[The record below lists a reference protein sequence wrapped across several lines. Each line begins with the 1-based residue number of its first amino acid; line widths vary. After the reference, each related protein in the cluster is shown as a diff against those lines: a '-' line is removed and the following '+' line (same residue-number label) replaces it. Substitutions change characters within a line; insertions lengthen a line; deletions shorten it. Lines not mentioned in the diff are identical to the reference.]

1 MIGKVCLVL
10 EVYKKF
16 SLFSKERN
24 ENVEESSEGCVMD
37 DISISKKD
45 FTEFHIKED
54 EMGLRINTNVASLN
68 AQRNLSNTRL
78 NLNRSLE
85 KLSSG
90 QRINRAGDDAAGLA
104 ISENLKAQ
112 IRGLG
117 QAERNAE
124 DGISL
129 VQIAEGALGEVSNIL
144 IRLRELSV
152 QAASDTIGATE
163 RKFLNVEFEQLTSE
177 VDRIANST
185 EFNRVPLLNGTGA
198 VFDIQI
204 GTRNDPISDR
214 LTFDASSADVN
225 VAALGLNLASVAD
238 KISAQNSLSSIDQA
252 IVSVSGIRADF
263 GALQN
268 RLQSTINNIAVSIE
282 NLSAANSRVRDTDI
296 AAETAELTKQNIL
309 MTAGTSVLAQANS
322 STKNA
327 LSLIQAAAQ

>member
-1 MIGKVCLVL
+1 
-10 EVYKKF
+10 
-16 SLFSKERN
+16 
-24 ENVEESSEGCVMD
+24 
-37 DISISKKD
+37 
-45 FTEFHIKED
+45 
-54 EMGLRINTNVASLN
+54 MGLRINTNVASLN
-68 AQRNLSNTRL
+68 AQRNLGSTRI
-78 NLNRSLE
+78 NMNKSLE

-112 IRGLG
+112 IKGLG
-117 QAERNAE
+117 QADRNAE
-124 DGISL
+124 DGVSL

-152 QAASDTIGATE
+152 QAASDTIGGTE

-225 VAALGLNLASVAD
+225 VAALGLNLASVSD
-238 KISAQNSLSSIDQA
+238 KISAQNSLTSIDQA
-252 IVSVSGIRADF
+252 IISVSGIRADF

-268 RLQSTINNIAVSIE
+268 RLQSTVNNIQVSIE
-282 NLSAANSRVRDTDI
+282 NLASANSRVRDTDV

-309 MTAGTSVLAQANS
+309 MQAGTSVLSQANS
-322 STKNA
+322 STNSA
-327 LSLIQAAAQ
+327 LSLIQAASGR

>member
-1 MIGKVCLVL
+1 
-10 EVYKKF
+10 
-16 SLFSKERN
+16 
-24 ENVEESSEGCVMD
+24 
-37 DISISKKD
+37 
-45 FTEFHIKED
+45 
-54 EMGLRINTNVASLN
+54 MGLRINTNVASIN
-68 AQRNLSNTRL
+68 AQRNLRL
-78 NLNRSLE
+78 TKLAMDRSLE

-112 IRGLG
+112 IRGLK
-117 QAERNAE
+117 QAKRNAA
-124 DGISL
+124 DGVSL
-129 VQIAEGALGEVSNIL
+129 VQIAEGALSEVSNIL
-144 IRLRELSV
+144 VRLRELSV
-152 QAASDTIGATE
+152 QAASDTIGPTE

-177 VDRIANST
+177 VDRIASST

-252 IVSVSGIRADF
+252 IISVSGIRADF

-268 RLQSTINNIAVSIE
+268 RLQSTINNIDVSIE
-282 NLSAANSRVRDTDI
+282 NLSAANSRVRDTDV
-296 AAETAELTKQNIL
+296 ASETAELTRNSIL
-309 MTAGTSVLAQANS
+309 VQAGTSVLAQANQ
-322 STKNA
+322 STTSA
-327 LSLIQAAAQ
+327 LSLINAAAG

>member
-1 MIGKVCLVL
+1 MTFFLVG
-10 EVYKKF
+10 
-16 SLFSKERN
+16 RN
-24 ENVEESSEGCVMD
+24 LAKSRIQEES
-37 DISISKKD
+37 
-45 FTEFHIKED
+45 
-54 EMGLRINTNVASLN
+54 MGLRINTNVASIN
-68 AQRNLSNTRL
+68 AQRNLSSTRL
-78 NLNRSLE
+78 GLNAALE

-112 IRGLG
+112 IRGLK
-117 QAERNAE
+117 QAKRNAA

-129 VQIAEGALGEVSNIL
+129 VQIAEGSLGEVSNIL

-152 QAASDTIGATE
+152 QAASDTIGPTE

-225 VAALGLNLASVAD
+225 IAALGLNLASVSD
-238 KISAQNSLSSIDQA
+238 KISAQNSLSAIDQA
-252 IVSVSGIRADF
+252 IISVSGIRADF

-268 RLQSTINNIAVSIE
+268 RLQSTINNMEVSVE

-296 AAETAELTKQNIL
+296 AAETANLTKQSIL
-309 MTAGTSVLAQANS
+309 MQSGVSVLSQANS
-322 STKNA
+322 STKTA
-327 LSLIQAAAQ
+327 LTLINSAGMN

>member
-1 MIGKVCLVL
+1 
-10 EVYKKF
+10 
-16 SLFSKERN
+16 
-24 ENVEESSEGCVMD
+24 
-37 DISISKKD
+37 
-45 FTEFHIKED
+45 
-54 EMGLRINTNVASLN
+54 MGLRINTNVASLN
-68 AQRNLSNTRL
+68 AQRNLGSTRI
-78 NLNRSLE
+78 NLNKSLE

-112 IRGLG
+112 IKGLG

-129 VQIAEGALGEVSNIL
+129 VQIAEGALGEVSNIM

-152 QAASDTIGATE
+152 QAASDTIGGTE

-185 EFNRVPLLNGTGA
+185 EFNRVPLLNGTGS

-225 VAALGLNLASVAD
+225 IAALGLNLASVSD
-238 KISAQNSLSSIDQA
+238 KISAQNSLTSIDQA
-252 IVSVSGIRADF
+252 IISVSGIRADF

-268 RLQSTINNIAVSIE
+268 RLQSTVNNIQVSVE
-282 NLSAANSRVRDTDI
+282 NLASANSRVRDTDV

-309 MTAGTSVLAQANS
+309 MQAGTSVLSQANS
-322 STKNA
+322 STNSA
-327 LSLIQAAAQ
+327 LALIQAASQR

>member
-1 MIGKVCLVL
+1 
-10 EVYKKF
+10 
-16 SLFSKERN
+16 
-24 ENVEESSEGCVMD
+24 
-37 DISISKKD
+37 
-45 FTEFHIKED
+45 
-54 EMGLRINTNVASLN
+54 MGLRINTNVASLN
-68 AQRNLSNTRL
+68 AQRNLSTTRIGMQQ
-78 NLNRSLE
+78 SLE

-129 VQIAEGALGEVSNIL
+129 VQIAEGALGEVSNIM

-268 RLQSTINNIAVSIE
+268 RLQSTINNISTSIE

-296 AAETAELTKQNIL
+296 AAETANLTKQNIL

-327 LSLIQAAAQ
+327 LSLIQAASQG

>member
-1 MIGKVCLVL
+1 MR
-10 EVYKKF
+10 EPTHRENMMF
-16 SLFSKERN
+16 FQTRN
-24 ENVEESSEGCVMD
+24 QGGC
-37 DISISKKD
+37 
-45 FTEFHIKED
+45 
-54 EMGLRINTNVASLN
+54 MGLRINTNVASLN
-68 AQRNLSNTRL
+68 AQRNLGSTRISM
-78 NLNRSLE
+78 NKSLE

-112 IRGLG
+112 IKGLG

-152 QAASDTIGATE
+152 QAASDTIGGTE

-225 VAALGLNLASVAD
+225 VAALGLNLASVSD
-238 KISAQNSLSSIDQA
+238 KISAQNSLTSIDQA
-252 IVSVSGIRADF
+252 IISVSGIRADF

-268 RLQSTINNIAVSIE
+268 RLQSTVNNIQTSIE
-282 NLSAANSRVRDTDI
+282 NLAAANSRVRDTDV

-322 STKNA
+322 STNNA
-327 LSLIQAAAQ
+327 LSLIQAASQR

>member
-1 MIGKVCLVL
+1 
-10 EVYKKF
+10 
-16 SLFSKERN
+16 
-24 ENVEESSEGCVMD
+24 
-37 DISISKKD
+37 
-45 FTEFHIKED
+45 
-54 EMGLRINTNVASLN
+54 MGLRINTNVASMN
-68 AQRNLSNTRL
+68 AQRNLNETRL
-78 NLNRSLE
+78 NMTKALE

-112 IRGLG
+112 IKGLS
-117 QAERNAE
+117 QSERNAE

-129 VQIAEGALGEVSNIL
+129 VQIAEGSLGEVSNIL
-144 IRLRELSV
+144 IRLRELAV

-177 VDRIANST
+177 IDRIANST

-225 VAALGLNLASVAD
+225 VAALGLNLASVSD
-238 KISAQNSLSSIDQA
+238 KISAQNSLTSIDQA
-252 IVSVSGIRADF
+252 IISVSGIRADF

-268 RLQSTINNIAVSIE
+268 RLQSTINNIRVSIE
-282 NLSAANSRVRDTDI
+282 NLSSANSRVRDTDV
-296 AAETAELTKQNIL
+296 AAETANLTKQNIL

-327 LSLIQAAAQ
+327 LNLIQAASQN

>member
-1 MIGKVCLVL
+1 
-10 EVYKKF
+10 
-16 SLFSKERN
+16 
-24 ENVEESSEGCVMD
+24 
-37 DISISKKD
+37 
-45 FTEFHIKED
+45 
-54 EMGLRINTNVASLN
+54 MGLRINTNVASIN
-68 AQRNLSNTRL
+68 AQRNLSQTRL
-78 NLNRSLE
+78 SMDKTLE
-85 KLSSG
+85 QLSSG

-112 IRGLG
+112 IRGLK
-117 QAERNAE
+117 QAERNGQ
-124 DGISL
+124 DGVSL
-129 VQIAEGALGEVSNIL
+129 VQIAEGGLSEISNIL

-177 VDRIANST
+177 IDRIAAST

-204 GTRNDPISDR
+204 GTRNDPVTDR

-238 KISAQNSLSSIDQA
+238 KISAQNSLSAIDQA
-252 IVSVSGIRADF
+252 IISVSGIRADF

-282 NLSAANSRVRDTDI
+282 NLSSANSRVRDTDV
-296 AAETAELTKQNIL
+296 ANATAELTKNQIL
-309 MTAGTSVLAQANS
+309 VQAGTSVLAQANK
-322 STKNA
+322 STSNA
-327 LSLIQAAAQ
+327 LNLIQAASQVS

>member
-1 MIGKVCLVL
+1 
-10 EVYKKF
+10 
-16 SLFSKERN
+16 
-24 ENVEESSEGCVMD
+24 
-37 DISISKKD
+37 
-45 FTEFHIKED
+45 
-54 EMGLRINTNVASLN
+54 MGLRINTNVASLN
-68 AQRNLSNTRL
+68 AQRNLGSTRISM
-78 NLNRSLE
+78 NKSLE

-112 IRGLG
+112 IKGLG

-225 VAALGLNLASVAD
+225 VAALGLNLASVSD
-238 KISAQNSLSSIDQA
+238 KISAQNSLTSIDQA
-252 IVSVSGIRADF
+252 IISVSGIRADF

-268 RLQSTINNIAVSIE
+268 RLQSTVNNIQTSIE
-282 NLSAANSRVRDTDI
+282 NLAAANSRVRDTDV

-322 STKNA
+322 STNNA
-327 LSLIQAAAQ
+327 LSLIQAASQR

>member
-1 MIGKVCLVL
+1 
-10 EVYKKF
+10 
-16 SLFSKERN
+16 
-24 ENVEESSEGCVMD
+24 
-37 DISISKKD
+37 
-45 FTEFHIKED
+45 
-54 EMGLRINTNVASLN
+54 MGLRINTNVASIN

-78 NLNRSLE
+78 NLEKTLE
-85 KLSSG
+85 QLSSG

-112 IRGLG
+112 IRGLK
-117 QAERNAE
+117 QAKRNAQ

-129 VQIAEGALGEVSNIL
+129 VQIAEGALSEVSNIL

-152 QAASDTIGATE
+152 QAASDTIGPTE
-163 RKFLNVEFEQLTSE
+163 RKFLNVEFEQLMQE

-238 KISAQNSLSSIDQA
+238 KISAQNSLAAIDQS

-268 RLQSTINNIAVSIE
+268 RLQSTINNIAISVE
-282 NLSAANSRVRDTDI
+282 NLSSANSRVRDADV
-296 AAETAELTKQNIL
+296 AEATAELTKNNIL
-309 MTAGTSVLAQANS
+309 MQAGTSVLAQANQSTTSALNLIASAS
-322 STKNA
+322 S
-327 LSLIQAAAQ
+327 

>member
-1 MIGKVCLVL
+1 
-10 EVYKKF
+10 
-16 SLFSKERN
+16 
-24 ENVEESSEGCVMD
+24 
-37 DISISKKD
+37 
-45 FTEFHIKED
+45 
-54 EMGLRINTNVASLN
+54 MGLRINTNVASLN
-68 AQRNLSNTRL
+68 AQRNLGSTRISM
-78 NLNRSLE
+78 NKSLE

-112 IRGLG
+112 IKGLG

-144 IRLRELSV
+144 IRLRELGV
-152 QAASDTIGATE
+152 QAASDTIGSTE

-225 VAALGLNLASVAD
+225 VAALGLNLASVTD
-238 KISAQNSLSSIDQA
+238 KISAQNSLTSIDQA
-252 IVSVSGIRADF
+252 IISVSGIRADF

-268 RLQSTINNIAVSIE
+268 RLQSTVNNIQTSIE
-282 NLSAANSRVRDTDI
+282 NLASANSRVRDTDV

-309 MTAGTSVLAQANS
+309 MQAGTSVLSQANS
-322 STKNA
+322 STNSA
-327 LSLIQAAAQ
+327 LSLIQAASQR

>member
-1 MIGKVCLVL
+1 
-10 EVYKKF
+10 
-16 SLFSKERN
+16 
-24 ENVEESSEGCVMD
+24 
-37 DISISKKD
+37 
-45 FTEFHIKED
+45 
-54 EMGLRINTNVASLN
+54 MGLRINTNVASLN
-68 AQRNLSNTRL
+68 AQRNLSQTKL
-78 NLNRSLE
+78 AMDKTLE

-117 QAERNAE
+117 QAERNAQ
-124 DGISL
+124 DGVSL
-129 VQIAEGALGEVSNIL
+129 VQIAEGALAEVSNIL

-152 QAASDTIGATE
+152 QAASDTIGNTE

-238 KISAQNSLSSIDQA
+238 KISSQNSLSAIDQA
-252 IVSVSGIRADF
+252 IISVSGIRADF

-268 RLQSTINNIAVSIE
+268 RLQSTINNIAVSVE
-282 NLSAANSRVRDTDI
+282 NLSAANSRVRDADI
-296 AAETAELTKQNIL
+296 ALETAELTKNNIL
-309 MTAGTSVLAQANS
+309 VNAGTSVLAQANG

-327 LSLIQAAAQ
+327 LNLIQAASNV

>member
-1 MIGKVCLVL
+1 
-10 EVYKKF
+10 
-16 SLFSKERN
+16 
-24 ENVEESSEGCVMD
+24 
-37 DISISKKD
+37 
-45 FTEFHIKED
+45 
-54 EMGLRINTNVASLN
+54 MGLRINTNVASLN
-68 AQRNLSNTRL
+68 AQRNLRGTRL
-78 NLNRSLE
+78 GMNKSLE

-112 IRGLG
+112 VRGLK

-152 QAASDTIGATE
+152 QAASDTIGGTE

-177 VDRIANST
+177 IDRIANST

-252 IVSVSGIRADF
+252 IISVSGIRADF

-268 RLQSTINNIAVSIE
+268 RLQSTINNIAVSVE
-282 NLSAANSRVRDTDI
+282 NLSAANSRVRDTDV
-296 AAETAELTKQNIL
+296 AAETAELTRNNIL
-309 MTAGTSVLAQANS
+309 MSAGTSVLSQANA
-322 STKNA
+322 STKSA
-327 LSLIQAAAQ
+327 LSLIQSASQG

>member
-1 MIGKVCLVL
+1 
-10 EVYKKF
+10 
-16 SLFSKERN
+16 
-24 ENVEESSEGCVMD
+24 
-37 DISISKKD
+37 
-45 FTEFHIKED
+45 
-54 EMGLRINTNVASLN
+54 MGLRINTNVASIN
-68 AQRNLSNTRL
+68 AQRNLGSTRISM
-78 NLNRSLE
+78 NKSLE

-112 IRGLG
+112 IKGLG
-117 QAERNAE
+117 QAQRNAE
-124 DGISL
+124 DGVSL
-129 VQIAEGALGEVSNIL
+129 VQIAEGSLGEVSNIL

-152 QAASDTIGATE
+152 QAASDTIGGTE

-225 VAALGLNLASVAD
+225 VAALGLNLASVSD
-238 KISAQNSLSSIDQA
+238 KISAQNSLTSIDQA
-252 IVSVSGIRADF
+252 IISVSGIRADF

-268 RLQSTINNIAVSIE
+268 RLQSTVNNIQVSIE
-282 NLSAANSRVRDTDI
+282 NLASANSRVRDTDI

-309 MTAGTSVLAQANS
+309 MQAGTSVLSQANS
-322 STKNA
+322 STNNA
-327 LSLIQAAAQ
+327 LQLIKAASQG

>member
-1 MIGKVCLVL
+1 
-10 EVYKKF
+10 
-16 SLFSKERN
+16 
-24 ENVEESSEGCVMD
+24 
-37 DISISKKD
+37 
-45 FTEFHIKED
+45 
-54 EMGLRINTNVASLN
+54 MGLRINTNVASLN
-68 AQRNLSNTRL
+68 AQRNLRGTKLSMDKT
-78 NLNRSLE
+78 LE

-129 VQIAEGALGEVSNIL
+129 VQIAEGAMSEVSNIV
-144 IRLRELSV
+144 IRLRELAV
-152 QAASDTIGATE
+152 QAASDTIGPTE

-238 KISAQNSLSSIDQA
+238 KISAQNSLASIDQA
-252 IVSVSGIRADF
+252 IISVSGIRADF

-268 RLQSTINNIAVSIE
+268 RLQSTVNNIAVSVE
-282 NLSAANSRVRDTDI
+282 NLSAANSRIRDTDI
-296 AAETAELTKQNIL
+296 ASETAALTKSNIL
-309 MTAGTSVLAQANS
+309 MQAGTSVLSQANS
-322 STKNA
+322 STSSA
-327 LSLIQAAAQ
+327 LSLIQSASRG

>member
-1 MIGKVCLVL
+1 
-10 EVYKKF
+10 
-16 SLFSKERN
+16 
-24 ENVEESSEGCVMD
+24 
-37 DISISKKD
+37 
-45 FTEFHIKED
+45 
-54 EMGLRINTNVASLN
+54 MGLRINTNVASLN
-68 AQRNLSNTRL
+68 AQRNLHETRRGM
-78 NLNRSLE
+78 NKSLE

-112 IRGLG
+112 VRGLG

-152 QAASDTIGATE
+152 QAASDTIGSTE

-214 LTFDASSADVN
+214 LSFDASSADVN

-268 RLQSTINNIAVSIE
+268 RLQSTINNLQVSQE
-282 NLSAANSRVRDTDI
+282 NLSAANSRIRDTDV
-296 AAETAELTKQNIL
+296 ASETAELTKQNIL
-309 MTAGTSVLAQANS
+309 MKAGTSVLAQANS
-322 STKNA
+322 STKSA
-327 LSLIQAAAQ
+327 LNLIGAAAQ